1 MKKIL
6 VLCLLLALTFDV
18 SFGYG
23 TKNKMKDDESENL
36 ISVDFQN
43 MNLYTV
49 LNVLSIKTGMKFV
62 TDTSLYKKEIML
74 SLKDVTPMDA
84 LGVLMDTYDLYY
96 VQQGDSN
103 IYIIK
108 SKSDPSHITVSKVI
122 FCNYASASEVSGILS
137 TRLSKGGK
145 MAVDA
150 RTNSL
155 VVTDL
160 ADSIAKMEAL
170 LKTLDIPTQQVLL
183 ESKIIEVTLGNSRSI
198 GTTWTDISK
207 NKMVNGASSVIFS
220 TPDYGLTNRFGSIG
234 ISIIDGDEWTFKG
247 NFGAGIADTDAKV
260 LSNPKI
266 LVLNNQ
272 EATIDIVQEIPYM
285 ESKSTSTSGEALT
298 VSTSFKEAGIKL
310 KVKPQINRDGS
321 VILNVSPE
329 QSYRAGTGFEGVP
342 VINTSKSTT
351 TLILKSGETAAI
363 GGLIRENE
371 ETTVNKVPLLGDIPI
386 LGYLFKKE
394 DKSKTRTE
402 LTIFITA
409 KIVS

>member
-6 VLCLLLALTFDV
+6 VLCLALFLSFDV
-18 SFGYG
+18 PFAYG
-23 TKNKMKDDESENL
+23 AKKTKGEEPENL

-49 LNVLSIKTGMKFV
+49 LNVLSIKTGMKLV

-74 SLKDVTPMDA
+74 SLKDVTPKEA

-96 VQQGDSN
+96 VQQGDSD
-103 IYIIK
+103 IYVIK

-145 MAVDA
+145 LAVDS
-150 RTNSL
+150 RTNSI

-160 ADSIAKMEAL
+160 ADSIAKMEDL
-170 LKTLDIPTQQVLL
+170 LKSLDIPTQQVLL
-183 ESKIIEVTLGNSRSI
+183 ESKIVEVTLGNNFYI
-198 GTTWTDISK
+198 GTSWSEITK
-207 NKMVNGASSVIFS
+207 NKMISGTSSVMFDS
-220 TPDYGLTNRFGSIG
+220 MALKLPSEFGRLG
-234 ISIIDGDEWTFKG
+234 ISIHEGDWNLNGTFGVGATVSDG
-247 NFGAGIADTDAKV
+247 KV

-272 EATIDIVQEIPYM
+272 EATIDIVEEIPYT
-285 ESKSTSTSGEALT
+285 ESKTQSTSGET
-298 VSTSFKEAGIKL
+298 TSVSTAFKEVGIKL
-310 KVKPQINRDGS
+310 KVKPQINRDGT

-329 QSYRAGTGFEGVP
+329 QSYDTGRAVDNTP
-342 VINTSKSTT
+342 VVNTSKSTT
-351 TLILKSGETAAI
+351 TLMLRSGETAAI
-363 GGLIRENE
+363 GGLIRERENNS
-371 ETTVNKVPLLGDIPI
+371 VNKVPLLGDIPI
-386 LGYLFKKE
+386 LGYLFKTESRTKV
-394 DKSKTRTE
+394 RTE